1 MKNKILYTLGMATI
15 KALQMQVGSLSN
27 PSKMPGFGYSTPAKD
42 CQTGSKLAKIV
53 NSICSI
59 CYAKK
64 GRYVFP
70 NVQNAMQYRLD
81 SLNKIDWI
89 DCMVE
94 LISKKQSKLP
104 EGQREFFRWHDSG
117 DIQGVWHLEKIAEIA
132 RRLPEI
138 NFWLPTREY
147 RFVREW
153 LATATKPSNLQ
164 IRLSAYMIDGKPPTE
179 LANRLGLTT
188 SGVSDKGFNCP
199 APKQDNACGDCR
211 ACWTSDEN
219 INYKSH

>member
-1 MKNKILYTLGMATI
+1 MATI

-42 CQTGSKLAKIV
+42 CQTGSKLAEIV

-70 NVQNAMQYRLD
+70 NVQNAMQFRLD
-81 SLNKIDWI
+81 SISKIDWI

-153 LATATKPSNLQ
+153 LATATKPNNLQ

-188 SGVSDKGFNCP
+188 SGVSQNGFNCP

>member
-1 MKNKILYTLGMATI
+1 MKSKILYTLGMATI

-70 NVQNAMQYRLD
+70 NVQNAMQFRLD

-153 LATATKPSNLQ
+153 LATATKPNNLQ

-188 SGVSDKGFNCP
+188 SGVSQNGFNCP

>member
-1 MKNKILYTLGMATI
+1 MATI

-42 CQTGSKLAKIV
+42 CQTGSKLAEIV

-64 GRYVFP
+64 GRYIFP
-70 NVQNAMQYRLD
+70 NVQNAMQFRLD
-81 SLNKIDWI
+81 SISKIDWI

-188 SGVSDKGFNCP
+188 SGVSENGFNCP

>member
-1 MKNKILYTLGMATI
+1 MGMATI

-70 NVQNAMQYRLD
+70 NVQNAMQFRLD
-81 SLNKIDWI
+81 SISKIDWI

-188 SGVSDKGFNCP
+188 SGVSENGFNCP

>member
-1 MKNKILYTLGMATI
+1 MKSKILYTLGMATI

-117 DIQGVWHLEKIAEIA
+117 DIQGIWHLEKIAEIA

-153 LATATKPSNLQ
+153 LATATKPNNLQ

-188 SGVSDKGFNCP
+188 SGVSENGFNCP

>member
-1 MKNKILYTLGMATI
+1 MKSKILYTLGMATI

-153 LATATKPSNLQ
+153 LATATKPNNLQ

-188 SGVSDKGFNCP
+188 SGVSQNGFNCP

>member
-1 MKNKILYTLGMATI
+1 MATI

-81 SLNKIDWI
+81 SLSKIDWI

-153 LATATKPSNLQ
+153 LATATKPKNLQ
-164 IRLSAYMIDGKPPTE
+164 IRLSAYMIDGKPPTQ
-179 LANRLGLTT
+179 LANSLGLTT
-188 SGVSDKGFNCP
+188 SGVSENGFNCP
-199 APKQDNACGDCR
+199 APKQDNACADCR

>member
-1 MKNKILYTLGMATI
+1 MATI

-81 SLNKIDWI
+81 SLSKIDWI

-188 SGVSDKGFNCP
+188 SGVSENGFNCP

>member
-1 MKNKILYTLGMATI
+1 MATI

-42 CQTGSKLAKIV
+42 CQTGSKLAEIV

-81 SLNKIDWI
+81 SISKIDWI

-188 SGVSDKGFNCP
+188 SGVSENGFNCP

-211 ACWTSDEN
+211 ACWTSDKN

>member
-1 MKNKILYTLGMATI
+1 MKSKILYTLGMATI

-94 LISKKQSKLP
+94 LISKKQNKLP

-153 LATATKPSNLQ
+153 LATATKPKNLQ

-188 SGVSDKGFNCP
+188 SGVSQNGFNCP

>member
-1 MKNKILYTLGMATI
+1 MYTLGMATI

-42 CQTGSKLAKIV
+42 CQTGSKLAEIV

-81 SLNKIDWI
+81 SISKIDWI

-188 SGVSDKGFNCP
+188 SGVSENGFNCP

-211 ACWTSDEN
+211 ACWTSDKN

>member
-1 MKNKILYTLGMATI
+1 MATI

-81 SLNKIDWI
+81 SLSKIDWI

-153 LATATKPSNLQ
+153 LATATKPKNLQ
-164 IRLSAYMIDGKPPTE
+164 IRLSAYMIDGKPPTQ
-179 LANRLGLTT
+179 LANSLGLTT
-188 SGVSDKGFNCP
+188 SGVSENGFNCP

>member
-1 MKNKILYTLGMATI
+1 MATI

-153 LATATKPSNLQ
+153 LATATKPKNLQ
-164 IRLSAYMIDGKPPTE
+164 IRLSAYMIDGKPPTQ
-179 LANRLGLTT
+179 LANSLGLTT
-188 SGVSDKGFNCP
+188 SGVSENGFNCP
-199 APKQDNACGDCR
+199 APKQDNACADCR

>member
-1 MKNKILYTLGMATI
+1 MATI

-42 CQTGSKLAKIV
+42 CQTGSKLAEIV

-81 SLNKIDWI
+81 SISKIDWI

-153 LATATKPSNLQ
+153 LATATKPNNLQ

-188 SGVSDKGFNCP
+188 SGVSQNGFNCP

>member
-1 MKNKILYTLGMATI
+1 MATI

-42 CQTGSKLAKIV
+42 CQTGSKLAEIV

-81 SLNKIDWI
+81 SISKIDWI

-188 SGVSDKGFNCP
+188 SGVSENGFNCP

>member
-1 MKNKILYTLGMATI
+1 MATI

-27 PSKMPGFGYSTPAKD
+27 PSKMPGYGYSTPAKD

-81 SLNKIDWI
+81 SISKIDWI

-153 LATATKPSNLQ
+153 LATATKPNNLQ

-188 SGVSDKGFNCP
+188 SGVSENGFNCP
-199 APKQDNACGDCR
+199 APKQNNACGDCR

>member
-1 MKNKILYTLGMATI
+1 MATI

-188 SGVSDKGFNCP
+188 SGVSENGFNCP
-199 APKQDNACGDCR
+199 APKQDNSCGDCR

>member
-1 MKNKILYTLGMATI
+1 MYTLGMATI

-42 CQTGSKLAKIV
+42 CQTGSKLAEIV

-70 NVQNAMQYRLD
+70 NVQNAMQFRLD
-81 SLNKIDWI
+81 SISKIDWI

-188 SGVSDKGFNCP
+188 SGVSENGFNCP

>member
-1 MKNKILYTLGMATI
+1 MATI

-42 CQTGSKLAKIV
+42 CQTGSKLAEIV

-70 NVQNAMQYRLD
+70 NVQNAMQFRLD
-81 SLNKIDWI
+81 SISKIDWI

-153 LATATKPSNLQ
+153 LATATKPNNLQ

-188 SGVSDKGFNCP
+188 SGVSENGFNCP

>member
-1 MKNKILYTLGMATI
+1 
-15 KALQMQVGSLSN
+15 MQVGSLSN

-81 SLNKIDWI
+81 SLSKIDWI

-188 SGVSDKGFNCP
+188 SGVSENGFNCP
-199 APKQDNACGDCR
+199 APKQDNACADCR

>member
-1 MKNKILYTLGMATI
+1 MKSKILYTLGMATI

-188 SGVSDKGFNCP
+188 SGVSQNGFNCP

>member
-1 MKNKILYTLGMATI
+1 MATI

-42 CQTGSKLAKIV
+42 CQTGSKLAEIV

-70 NVQNAMQYRLD
+70 NVQNAMQFRLD
-81 SLNKIDWI
+81 SISKIDWI

-188 SGVSDKGFNCP
+188 SGVSENGFNCP

>member
-1 MKNKILYTLGMATI
+1 MKSKILYTLGMATI

-153 LATATKPSNLQ
+153 LATATKPKNLQ

-188 SGVSDKGFNCP
+188 SGVSQNGFNCP

>member
-1 MKNKILYTLGMATI
+1 MATI

-42 CQTGSKLAKIV
+42 CQTGSKLAEIV

-81 SLNKIDWI
+81 SISKIDWI

-132 RRLPEI
+132 RRLPQI

-188 SGVSDKGFNCP
+188 SGVSQNGFNCP
-199 APKQDNACGDCR
+199 APKQNNACGDCR

>member
-1 MKNKILYTLGMATI
+1 MATI

-81 SLNKIDWI
+81 SISKIDWI

-188 SGVSDKGFNCP
+188 SGVSENGFNCP

>member
-1 MKNKILYTLGMATI
+1 MKSKILYTLGMATI

-42 CQTGSKLAKIV
+42 CQTGSKLSEIV

-153 LATATKPSNLQ
+153 LATATKPNNLQ

-188 SGVSDKGFNCP
+188 SGVSQNGFNCP

>member
-42 CQTGSKLAKIV
+42 CQTGSKLAEIV

-81 SLNKIDWI
+81 SISKIDWI

-104 EGQREFFRWHDSG
+104 KGQREFFRWHDSG

-153 LATATKPSNLQ
+153 LATATKPNNLQ

-188 SGVSDKGFNCP
+188 SGVSENGFNCP

>member
-1 MKNKILYTLGMATI
+1 
-15 KALQMQVGSLSN
+15 
-27 PSKMPGFGYSTPAKD
+27 
-42 CQTGSKLAKIV
+42 
-53 NSICSI
+53 
-59 CYAKK
+59 
-64 GRYVFP
+64 
-70 NVQNAMQYRLD
+70 MQYRLD
-81 SLNKIDWI
+81 SLSKIDWI

-188 SGVSDKGFNCP
+188 SGVSENGFNCP
-199 APKQDNACGDCR
+199 APKQNNACGDCR

>member
-1 MKNKILYTLGMATI
+1 MGMATI

-81 SLNKIDWI
+81 SISKIDWI

-147 RFVREW
+147 RFVWEW

-188 SGVSDKGFNCP
+188 SGVSENGFNCP
-199 APKQDNACGDCR
+199 APKQNNACGDCR

>member
-188 SGVSDKGFNCP
+188 SGVSENGFNCP

>member
-1 MKNKILYTLGMATI
+1 MATI

-81 SLNKIDWI
+81 SLSKIDWI

-164 IRLSAYMIDGKPPTE
+164 IRLSAYMIDGKPPTQ
-179 LANRLGLTT
+179 LANSLGLTT
-188 SGVSDKGFNCP
+188 SGVSENGFNCP
-199 APKQDNACGDCR
+199 APKQDNACADCR